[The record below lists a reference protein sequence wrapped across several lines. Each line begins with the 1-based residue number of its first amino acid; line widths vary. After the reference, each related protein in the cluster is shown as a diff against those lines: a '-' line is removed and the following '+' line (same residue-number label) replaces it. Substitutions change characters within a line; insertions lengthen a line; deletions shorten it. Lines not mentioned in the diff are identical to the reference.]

1 MAVNPKPEST
11 HHRMKTASHDDRKP
25 LDHFL
30 VSVGQ
35 LKSAPNKPQQPAAH
49 SPLPWRVTPPKGT
62 LASWTITS
70 DCDVA
75 QVLWTGSN
83 ERAYDNAKLIIRAV
97 NHADKL
103 AEALR
108 EAYDFIDILLA
119 NTPSEATDLLTNHG
133 EDVNARL
140 ETALKAYEAD
150 RA

>member
-1 MAVNPKPEST
+1 
-11 HHRMKTASHDDRKP
+11 MKLTPDENAYIKFYSQITA
-25 LDHFL
+25 
-30 VSVGQ
+30 
-35 LKSAPNKPQQPAAH
+35 NKAQQPAAH
-49 SPLPWRVTPPKGT
+49 SPLPWSATDLNG
-62 LASWTITS
+62 WCITS
-70 DCDVA
+70 AGQPANVSGDVA
-75 QVLWTGSN
+75 HLIRNGS
-83 ERAYDNAKLIIRAV
+83 ANAKLIVRAV

-103 AEALR
+103 AEVLR